1 MTQRQRELTEQVC
14 EYLRLVVVE
23 SAEGWEDVEP
33 DDLETLRASNEPL
46 EALMELHRKDSDGST
61 DTGDLLCSTVPTVE
75 KMARGH
81 VDWREAID
89 LADRVLQEDYP
100 RTTRAVGECARA
112 VLLLAREFTD
122 EGRRTARPL
131 REEELLPPA
140 PGSGNRLLTSRI
152 ISERSW
158 EPYEERFWALFIAAC
173 IGADALEEAAKAW
186 LDVQFGRGPRPL
198 EVEPPQP
205 YDLPGQ
211 TACLTAVMA
220 DRERR
225 ESSSPEA
232 SELLEQLKLMRRTQL
247 EDRTRLVR
255 TEEKVG
261 IVAEQ
266 VRQQGDLL
274 LALPDH
280 ISAQLR
286 EDWKA
291 EAEFVAACDA
301 VLRGW
306 HETARAER
314 DEAPLQQAR
323 ESVGAAAWER
333 LAQES
338 RDDLLGS
345 QLIKQDFDSRFAA
358 HAAIGFFRAFEREL
372 RIALEQ
378 RSGDWQPGD
387 WAGATLR
394 QVVDAARA
402 MPDGDR
408 LHRIAVRAD
417 EMDLVRLRDQAAHPG
432 RFTPVEMEKTE
443 RVLFDDG
450 LDGKG
455 LLGLI
460 ATYTGPSPL

>member
-46 EALMELHRKDSDGST
+46 EALMELHRKDSDVST
-61 DTGDLLCSTVPTVE
+61 NTGALLSLTVPTVE

-89 LADRVLQEDYP
+89 LADTVLQEDYP

-122 EGRRTARPL
+122 EGRRTEQPRIL
-131 REEELLPPA
+131 EEEYSRVPN
-140 PGSGNRLLTSRI
+140 SLTLWNVRI
-152 ISERSW
+152 VSERSW
-158 EPYEERFWALFIAAC
+158 EPGEERFWALFIAAS
-173 IGADALEEAAKAW
+173 IGADTLEEAARAW
-186 LDVQFGRGPRPL
+186 LDNESAATRAQ
-198 EVEPPQP
+198 EVTPPQP
-205 YDLPGQ
+205 HDLEGQ
-211 TACLTAVMA
+211 LACLTAVMA

-301 VLRGW
+301 VLNGW
-306 HETARAER
+306 HETASAER
-314 DEAPLQQAR
+314 DEAPLRQAR
-323 ESVGAAAWER
+323 ESVGDAAWDL
-333 LAQES
+333 LAQDS
-338 RDDLLGS
+338 RDDLLAS
-345 QLIKQDFDSRFAA
+345 QLIKQNFDPKYAA
-358 HAAIGFFRAFEREL
+358 YAAIGFFRAFEREL
-372 RIALEQ
+372 RFAMETKS
-378 RSGDWQPGD
+378 RRWAPGD
-387 WAGATLR
+387 WTGATL
-394 QVVDAARA
+394 QQLVDAARTSS
-402 MPDGDR
+402 DSDR
-408 LHRIAVRAD
+408 LRRIAVRAD
-417 EMDLVRLRDQAAHPG
+417 EMHLVRLRNQAAHPG
-432 RFTPVEMEKTE
+432 RFTPVEMETTE